1 MLIEK
6 ISQPYG
12 AFGLEIVEK
21 KGLGHPDTLCDG
33 VSDAVSRGLCRYY
46 MDHFGRIMHHNVD
59 KVLLIGGR
67 SSPRFGGGEV
77 LRPFAVIIGGRAT
90 DDVGGERVPVQD
102 IAREEAETFL
112 RATLRHTGDDFIVEP
127 RLGVG
132 SAELRSLAGKALA
145 NDTSIG
151 LGFAPLSRLE
161 EDALKIEPLM
171 RSVRGVGED
180 VKVMGIRKGDV
191 VHFTLAAAIVSGYVK
206 DRGEYEA
213 IKSAVRGEVM
223 KKVEAEWE
231 YATVAV
237 NAADRGDDIYLTV
250 TGTSAE
256 MGDDGETGRGNR
268 FNGLI
273 TPGRPMTMEATA
285 GKNPVSHV
293 GKIYNVVADR
303 AARDIAMLD
312 GVEEAYVYLVSRIG
326 APLDEPQVK
335 AARIY
340 GDARARKVEGI
351 IDYWLESIPRLAEDF
366 IKGKI

>member
-6 ISQPYG
+6 ISRPYG
-12 AFGLEIVEK
+12 ACGFEIVEK

-33 VSDAVSRGLCRYY
+33 VSDAVSRSLCQYY

-77 LRPFAVIIGGRAT
+77 LRPLAVIIGGRAT
-90 DDVGGERVPVQD
+90 DDVGGAKVPVQD
-102 IAREEAETFL
+102 IAREAAEKFL
-112 RATLRHTGDDFIVEP
+112 RATLKNIGHDFIVEP
-127 RLGVG
+127 RIGVG
-132 SAELRSLAGKALA
+132 SAELRGLAGKALA

-151 LGFAPLSRLE
+151 IGFAPLSHLE
-161 EDALKIEPLM
+161 EDALRIEPLM
-171 RSVRGVGED
+171 RSVKGVGED
-180 VKVMGIRKGDV
+180 VKVMGIRRGGA
-191 VHFTLAAAIVSGYVK
+191 VHFTLAAAIVSKYVK
-206 DRGEYEA
+206 DREQYEDIKVA
-213 IKSAVRGEVM
+213 IEGEVL
-223 KKVEAEWE
+223 KQVAAGWDD
-231 YATVAV
+231 AAVAV
-237 NAADRGDDIYLTV
+237 NAADRGEDIYLTV

-303 AARDIAMLD
+303 AAREIAGLD
-312 GVEEAYVYLVSRIG
+312 GVEEAYVYLVSKIG
-326 APLDEPQVK
+326 APLDEPQIK

-340 GDARARKVEGI
+340 GDADEKKVESI
-351 IDYWLESIPRLAEDF
+351 VDYWLEQIPGLAEDF
-366 IKGKI
+366 IKGKF